1 MVYDIAAEPDGTFSA
16 EHGAGSLQVDEM
28 RKYKGTL
35 EVDDYKLSPI
45 AEIMSEPAFH
55 FHQGTVPL
63 LISIPHLGTEIPGAI
78 AAQLQPHALEV
89 PDTDW
94 HLDRLYDFAQR
105 MGASILGAKY
115 SRYVVDLN
123 RPPTG
128 ESLYPGQTTTGLYP
142 METFRGERLYR
153 NGLAPD
159 TAEHAMRLQTYWQPY
174 HAKLE
179 AEIARLKSEFGSV
192 LLWEAHSIASVLP
205 RLFEGKLPDLNLGTN
220 SGASCGA
227 RVLDVVIAT
236 LGEQPY
242 TWVANGR
249 FKGGFITRSFGRPE
263 QGVHAIQL
271 EMCQSTYMNESSPF
285 AYRPDLADRVRPVV
299 ERMVQAAL
307 DALRAG

>member
-1 MVYDIAAEPDGTFSA
+1 
-16 EHGAGSLQVDEM
+16 
-28 RKYKGTL
+28 
-35 EVDDYKLSPI
+35 
-45 AEIMSEPAFH
+45 MSESVFH
-55 FHQGTVPL
+55 FEQGTVPL
-63 LISIPHLGTEIPGAI
+63 LISIPHLGTEIPAAI
-78 AAQLQPHALEV
+78 AGQLQPHALEV
-89 PDTDW
+89 ADTDW

-105 MGASILGAKY
+105 MGASVLGAKY

-123 RPPTG
+123 RPSTG

-142 METFRGERLYR
+142 METFRGEPLYR
-153 NGLAPD
+153 HGSEPD
-159 TAEHAMRLQTYWQPY
+159 TAEQAMRLQTYWQPY

-220 SGASCGA
+220 SGASCDA
-227 RVLDVVIAT
+227 RVLDAVIAT

-249 FKGGFITRSFGRPE
+249 FKGGYITRSFGRPE

-285 AYRPDLADRVRPVV
+285 AYRPDLADGVRPVV

-307 DALRAG
+307 DALKTA